1 MKMTFNQVRPSVINL
16 CQVGG
21 ISPARLSELADCD
34 LDRARAIIS
43 RELMSVQPGTLTLSE
58 PNAVAK
64 ALDIVYSVDN

>member
-1 MKMTFNQVRPSVINL
+1 MTFNQVRPAIINL

-21 ISPARLSELADCD
+21 ISPARLSELSECD

-43 RELMSVQPGTLTLSE
+43 REIMSMQPGTLTLSE

-64 ALDIVYSVDN
+64 ALEIVYSVND